1 MGDGG
6 QEEKR
11 RLGSDRRSPEN
22 LMSQA
27 PFVAPVHPGIQGKS
41 IFPIGMNKRP
51 LFSWGEYAERVPT
64 QEERDSWRHLHDGPW
79 ALATGPISG
88 VIVLDFDGLEGAILF
103 QKLKKEGKHVDT
115 WMALTPS
122 KGVHLYYECPNGP
135 LAEKIRNGVRVLPG
149 LDVRAKG
156 GYVGGPC
163 ACKDGRKWLT
173 PPIFPPAPLPQ
184 WFVETIGKNSSIPV
198 LPPPEGGLPKGVS
211 GFLPLGLHPARRLD
225 QAERGSGVAACGL
238 RRGLEEVR
246 AAMGLGDPG
255 QASVAVPPLAGRGS
269 RWVLVGGAPE
279 K

>member
-1 MGDGG
+1 MLWRQPGPMGDGG

-22 LMSQA
+22 LMSPV
-27 PFVAPVHPGIQGKS
+27 PFVPPVHPGIQGKS

-51 LFSWGEYAERVPT
+51 LFSWGGNAEREPT
-64 QEERDSWRHLHDGPW
+64 QEEKDSWRHLHDGPW

-156 GYVGGPC
+156 GDRR
-163 ACKDGRKWLT
+163 ASKR
-173 PPIFPPAPLPQ
+173 
-184 WFVETIGKNSSIPV
+184 GKGTTQ
-198 LPPPEGGLPKGVS
+198 PPPWPGGILSVGI
-211 GFLPLGLHPARRLD
+211 RLRK
-225 QAERGSGVAACGL
+225 QLFSSR
-238 RRGLEEVR
+238 
-246 AAMGLGDPG
+246 PG
-255 QASVAVPPLAGRGS
+255 TS
-269 RWVLVGGAPE
+269 RTDRPSP
-279 K
+279 